1 MQKGWPIPTQVGGW
15 QHLTGLLHTAATPTM
30 SEFCAL
36 MRRCAVE
43 LLRQS
48 EEDRSRLRPNGDAR
62 TMEAIIWEYND
73 RDQSSRQRPKTSG
86 TFGSARNF
94 RALMALQVE
103 WKRHISKG
111 SRNHRHKADQAHFK
125 RLVRKGGTGGG
136 ATNARKTTP
145 TPDRLLCVPESLYQ
159 L

>member
-1 MQKGWPIPTQVGGW
+1 MAASNRPAPYGRHAHNVRILRRRRHSCEDVPLKIEAAYDQTVMHAQWRQLYGSTTIGTKVHSSARR
-15 QHLTGLLHTAATPTM
+15 HLAH
-30 SEFCAL
+30 
-36 MRRCAVE
+36 
-43 LLRQS
+43 
-48 EEDRSRLRPNGDAR
+48 
-62 TMEAIIWEYND
+62 
-73 RDQSSRQRPKTSG
+73 
-86 TFGSARNF
+86 SARNF

>member
-15 QHLTGLLHTAATPTM
+15 QHLTCLLHTAATPTM

-86 TFGSARNF
+86 TFCAELPGPHGPSSR
-94 RALMALQVE
+94 VE
-103 WKRHISKG
+103 
-111 SRNHRHKADQAHFK
+111 
-125 RLVRKGGTGGG
+125 
-136 ATNARKTTP
+136 TP
-145 TPDRLLCVPESLYQ
+145 HQQRQPESPPQSRPSSLQAPRPEGRDWRGSYQ
-159 L
+159 R